1 MTVIRDGL
9 ATVGNKRVT
18 VRDDKLVVDPAT
30 TNELLREVLTE
41 LRRLRMGV
49 QLLTNNPLNSYDAED
64 M

>member
-1 MTVIRDGL
+1 MTVMRDGL

-49 QLLTNNPLNSYDAED
+49 QLLTDNPLTIHDAED